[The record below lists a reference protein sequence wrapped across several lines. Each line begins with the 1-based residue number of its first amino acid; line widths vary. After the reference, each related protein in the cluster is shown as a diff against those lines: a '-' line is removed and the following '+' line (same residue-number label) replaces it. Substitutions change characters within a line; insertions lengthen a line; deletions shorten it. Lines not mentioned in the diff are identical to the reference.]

1 MGFCILNTLHFI
13 DNDESYYCYC
23 QDNQKCKMCMLPI
36 FFSNFEKE
44 TEKNI
49 FGYNFLFWYYTKL
62 CKELI
67 QLFDHKKECIKCFQG
82 EYGFK
87 GRGSYTGEYWSVLLS
102 GSIRCNKK
110 IQVDRLK
117 LEKLLLPP
125 EYWEETIDLT
135 CDEIS
140 WHFP

>member
-1 MGFCILNTLHFI
+1 MMRAITVIVRTIKNAKCVCYQYFLVILRKK
-13 DNDESYYCYC
+13 
-23 QDNQKCKMCMLPI
+23 QKKR
-36 FFSNFEKE
+36 
-44 TEKNI
+44 

-67 QLFDHKKECIKCFQG
+67 QFFDHKKECIKCFQG
-82 EYGFK
+82 EYEFK

-102 GSIRCNKK
+102 GSIRWNKK

-117 LEKLLLPP
+117 LEKLPLPP
-125 EYWEETIDLT
+125 EYWEETIDLI

-140 WHFP
+140 